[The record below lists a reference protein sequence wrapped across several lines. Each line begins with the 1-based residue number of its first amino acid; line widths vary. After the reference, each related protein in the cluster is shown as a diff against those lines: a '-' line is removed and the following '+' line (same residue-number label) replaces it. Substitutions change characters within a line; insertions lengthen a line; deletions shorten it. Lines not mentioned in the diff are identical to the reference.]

1 MHDARIKR
9 VLERVSGESLDA
21 ILVTSLPNIY
31 YLSGFTGSTAMLL
44 LTPGKRWFITD
55 FRYHEQVGKQVQG
68 GFELIDN
75 TGKKLVQDVLPS
87 LPGSDQIKRIGFE
100 SDHVTHATFEKLGAA
115 EGREFVATTGWVED
129 LRMVKDK
136 KEVELIRQSVLLNE
150 RIFTELLGLI
160 GPGVTEADLAA
171 EIGYRAMKAGA
182 LGNSFSP
189 IVASGP
195 NASKP
200 HAGFSTQE
208 LVPAAPLT
216 FDMGVLLNGYCS
228 DMTRTVFYKDCPA
241 KWEEIYGT
249 VKDAKDLVTAHLKPG
264 MLGREADAIARK
276 HIADAGHGEHF
287 GHGLGHGVGIEV
299 HEGPR
304 LASTSEQKLVA
315 GNVVTNEPGI
325 YLPGDG
331 GVRIEDILLVMDSGC
346 ENVNTLS
353 TDIVVI
359 G

>member
-1 MHDARIKR
+1 M
-9 VLERVSGESLDA
+9 SGDKLDA
-21 ILVTSLPNIY
+21 MLVTSLPNIY

-44 LTPGKRWFITD
+44 LTADKRWFLTD
-55 FRYHEQVGKQVQG
+55 FRYHEQVGKEVRG

-75 TGKKLVQDVLPS
+75 TGKKLVKDVLPG
-87 LPGSDQIKRIGFE
+87 LPGADQFKRIGFE
-100 SDHVTHATFEKLGAA
+100 SDHVTHATFEKLSAA
-115 EGREFVATTGWVED
+115 ESHEFCATSGWVED

-136 KEVELIRQSVLLNE
+136 GEVELIRESVLLNE

-182 LGNSFSP
+182 LGVSFSP
-189 IVASGP
+189 IVASGA
-195 NASKP
+195 NSSKP

-208 LVPAAPLT
+208 LVAGAPLT
-216 FDMGVLLNGYCS
+216 FDMGVQLNGYCS

-241 KWEEIYGT
+241 PWEQVYGI
-249 VKDAKDLVTAHLKPG
+249 VREAKDMVTAQLKPG
-264 MLGREADAIARK
+264 MLGREADAIARG
-276 HIADAGHGEHF
+276 HIAEAGHSEHF

-304 LASTSEQKLVA
+304 LAAPSEQKLSA
-315 GNVVTNEPGI
+315 SNVVTNEPGI
-325 YLPGDG
+325 YLPGEG
-331 GVRIEDILLVMDSGC
+331 GVRIEDILLVTADGC
-346 ENVNTLS
+346 ENLNTLP
-353 TDIVVI
+353 TDIQVI

>member
-1 MHDARIKR
+1 MHDARIQK
-9 VLERVSGESLDA
+9 VLQRLPEAQLDA
-21 ILVTSLPNIY
+21 LLVSSLPNIF

-44 LTPGKRWFITD
+44 LTADKRYFLTD
-55 FRYHEQVGKQVQG
+55 FRYHEQVGQQVKG
-68 GFELIDN
+68 GFELVDN
-75 TGKKLVQDVLPS
+75 TGKKLVADI
-87 LPGSDQIKRIGFE
+87 LPGLPGGDQLKRIGFE
-100 SDHVTHATFEKLGAA
+100 SDHVTHATYGKLAEA
-115 EGREFVATTGWVED
+115 EGREFVPTSSWVED
-129 LRMVKDK
+129 LRMVKDEL
-136 KEVELIRQSVLLNE
+136 EVELIREAVLLNE

-189 IVASGP
+189 IVASGA
-195 NASKP
+195 NAAKP

-208 LVPAAPLT
+208 LVAGAPLT
-216 FDMGVLLNGYCS
+216 FDMGVALNGYCS

-241 KWEEIYGT
+241 QWELVYNT
-249 VKDAKDLVTAHLKPG
+249 VREAKDMVTAQLRPG
-264 MLGREADAIARK
+264 MLGREADAIARE
-276 HIADAGHGEHF
+276 HISAAGHGDHF

-304 LASTSEQKLVA
+304 LAAPSEQKLAV
-315 GNVVTNEPGI
+315 GNMVTNEPGI
-325 YLPGDG
+325 YLPGEG
-331 GVRIEDILLVMDSGC
+331 GVRIEDILLLTDSGC
-346 ENVNTLS
+346 DNINTLP